1 MCISP
6 LLLFHRFILR
16 HEEDAYEVEDKFIL
30 LSCLLGIHKKGV
42 ENYRNSQLLLCF

>member
-16 HEEDAYEVEDKFIL
+16 HEEDAYEVADKFIL
-30 LSCLLGIHKKGV
+30 
-42 ENYRNSQLLLCF
+42 NPNSRIYSFFKYLVNDILA